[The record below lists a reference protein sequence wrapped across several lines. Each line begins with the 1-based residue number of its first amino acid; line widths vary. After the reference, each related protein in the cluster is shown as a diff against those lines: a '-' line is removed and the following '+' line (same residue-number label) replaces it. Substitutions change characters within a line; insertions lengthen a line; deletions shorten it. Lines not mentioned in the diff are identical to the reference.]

1 MYHVLYII
9 TCKVYAPP
17 FTWCRLN
24 LINLTFF
31 TDYSMVLSIIDP
43 TLHEND
49 KKLKCLLFN
58 REKEK
63 LPFLDVGKIVRLHRL
78 KVGFLFY
85 LSNWLGWSFCWLSVI
100 QVFKNVSTPN
110 LCHPVDNIFFLQ
122 IILQSP
128 CHFPASYQNY
138 PSLKCWFVRKL
149 C

>member
-78 KVGFLFY
+78 KVGFLFNLSNCLITQIEGWILVY
-85 LSNWLGWSFCWLSVI
+85 LSNWLGWSFCWLPHLIYAIQLTTYSSHKLSCKVHVTFQQVI
-100 QVFKNVSTPN
+100 K
-110 LCHPVDNIFFLQ
+110 
-122 IILQSP
+122 IIR
-128 CHFPASYQNY
+128 
-138 PSLKCWFVRKL
+138 V
-149 C
+149 